1 LLRIWECCDTLY
13 GGRWSN
19 PSSERYK
26 KMKKKVTIIL
36 IVLAV
41 ILVGAEVVL
50 RYYGFC
56 DAVLFRED
64 PDFEYIA
71 NPNQERFRYG
81 NHIRYNSNS
90 MRSEEVD
97 TSAYVIIGFG
107 DSIINGG
114 QQTDNDALATTIL
127 SDTLSVIQGRKVQFL
142 NVSEKSWGPDN
153 HFEYLKKYGRFGA
166 HEIFL
171 FVSSH
176 DAHDTMTF
184 EKVVGVDEDYPSKQ
198 YALAL
203 LELADRYI
211 RPRLIGLLGEN
222 ETENLAINDKKE
234 SGLNGGF
241 MSFLSYS
248 KDQNIP
254 ITIYLHAEAGEV
266 EARSYNQDGQEIIK
280 FAKDNNVPLILD
292 LENGLSMSD
301 FRDYIHINPAGQKKL
316 AEIVL
321 KHVGDAN

>member
-1 LLRIWECCDTLY
+1 
-13 GGRWSN
+13 
-19 PSSERYK
+19 
-26 KMKKKVTIIL
+26 M
-36 IVLAV
+36 
-41 ILVGAEVVL
+41 
-50 RYYGFC
+50 
-56 DAVLFRED
+56 VLFHED
-64 PDFEYIA
+64 PNFEYIA
-71 NPNQERFRYG
+71 NPNKERFRYG

-97 TSAYVIIGFG
+97 TTAYIIIGFG

-114 QQTDNDALATTIL
+114 QQTDNDGLATTIL

-142 NVSEKSWGPDN
+142 NVSENNWGPDN
-153 HFEYLKKYGRFGA
+153 SFEYLKKYGRFRA
-166 HEIFL
+166 HEIYL

-184 EKVVGVDEDYPSKQ
+184 EKVVGVDKDYPSKQ

-211 RPRLIGLLGEN
+211 RPRLMGLFGEN
-222 ETENLAINDKKE
+222 VTENLRINDNKE

-241 MSFLSYS
+241 MSFLTYS

-254 ITIYLHAEAGEV
+254 LTIYLHAEAGEV
-266 EARSYNQDGQEIIK
+266 EAGAYNQDGQEIIK
-280 FAKDNNVPLILD
+280 LARDNKVPLILD
-292 LENGLSMSD
+292 LENGLSTSD
-301 FRDYIHINPAGQKKL
+301 FRDYIHVNPGGQKEL

-321 KHVGDAN
+321 KHVGDVN

>member
-1 LLRIWECCDTLY
+1 
-13 GGRWSN
+13 
-19 PSSERYK
+19 
-26 KMKKKVTIIL
+26 M
-36 IVLAV
+36 VL
-41 ILVGAEVVL
+41 GAEVFL
-50 RYYGFC
+50 RYYGFG

-97 TSAYVIIGFG
+97 TTAYIIIGFG

-127 SDTLSVIQGRKVQFL
+127 SDTLSEIQGRKVQFL
-142 NVSEKSWGPDN
+142 NVSGESWGPDN
-153 HFEYLKKYGRFGA
+153 NFQYLRKYGRFGA
-166 HEIFL
+166 HAFYL

-184 EKVVGVDEDYPSKQ
+184 EKVVGVDEHYPSNQ
-198 YALAL
+198 FALAL

-211 RPRLIGLLGEN
+211 LPRVMGLIGSNEN
-222 ETENLAINDKKE
+222 ANLAINDKKE
-234 SGLNGGF
+234 NSGLNEGF

-254 ITIYLHAEAGEV
+254 LTIYLHAERGELEAG
-266 EARSYNQDGQEIIK
+266 SYNEDGQEIIQ

-292 LENGLSMSD
+292 LDNGLRLSD
-301 FRDYIHINPAGQKKL
+301 FRDDIHINPDGQKRM
-316 AEIVL
+316 AETVV
-321 KHVGDAN
+321 KHMNATQPTVMTP